1 MQITAASEMSR
12 TESQYEAVRTRD
24 ARAEGRFVYSVATTG
39 VYCRP
44 TCPARPALRENLAF
58 HATPDDAERAGYRA
72 CKRCK
77 PRELPQAER
86 HAQVVEAARAA
97 LASADAPIA
106 LAELAKRAGLSPHH
120 LHRMFKKHTG
130 MTPGAYTA
138 ACRLQRATSELRDGR
153 AVTAAIYEAGYSSS
167 SRFYEGGGAAL
178 GMTPSA
184 LRRGAAGVTIRA
196 VVTLC
201 SLGHV
206 LVAATERGVC
216 AITFGESAKELFAE
230 LRARF
235 PQAVIG
241 SANEALEAL
250 TSRVVALV
258 DATEVASTIPLDL
271 IGTAFQQKV
280 WRELRKIPR
289 GETYT
294 YADIAERIGAPG
306 AVRAVGSAC
315 GKNPVAVVVPCHRVV
330 RKNGDLGGYHWGV
343 ARKEKLLAKE
353 RTS

>member
-1 MQITAASEMSR
+1 
-12 TESQYEAVRTRD
+12 
-24 ARAEGRFVYSVATTG
+24 
-39 VYCRP
+39 
-44 TCPARPALRENLAF
+44 
-58 HATPDDAERAGYRA
+58 
-72 CKRCK
+72 
-77 PRELPQAER
+77 
-86 HAQVVEAARAA
+86 
-97 LASADAPIA
+97 
-106 LAELAKRAGLSPHH
+106 
-120 LHRMFKKHTG
+120 
-130 MTPGAYTA
+130 
-138 ACRLQRATSELRDGR
+138 
-153 AVTAAIYEAGYSSS
+153 
-167 SRFYEGGGAAL
+167 
-178 GMTPSA
+178 MTPSA
-184 LRRGAAGVTIRA
+184 LRRGAAGVTMRA

-216 AITFGESAKELFAE
+216 AITFGESAEELFAE

-235 PQAVIG
+235 PRATIG
-241 SANEALEAL
+241 SADDVLEAL
-250 TSRVVALV
+250 TARVVALV
-258 DATEVASTIPLDL
+258 DATEMASTIPLDL

-294 YADIAERIGAPG
+294 YADVAERIGAPG

-330 RKNGDLGGYHWGV
+330 RKNGDLGGYHWGL